1 MELTNQLKKLKQL
14 KNKAMKNFDEKEKQ
28 IQEIC
33 DRLRSSD
40 VLYAEF
46 NIAYYDIMKIVREAY
61 YEGHDA
67 GVQTMTDIQLKS
79 QEKINN
85 LFKN

>member
-1 MELTNQLKKLKQL
+1 
-14 KNKAMKNFDEKEKQ
+14 MKNFDEKEKQ

-33 DRLRSSD
+33 DRVRNHDFFDIELK
-40 VLYAEF
+40 
-46 NIAYYDIMKIVREAY
+46 IAFYEINKIVRQAY

-67 GVQTMTDIQLKS
+67 GVQRLSEI
-79 QEKINN
+79 QEKNQEYITN

>member
-1 MELTNQLKKLKQL
+1 
-14 KNKAMKNFDEKEKQ
+14 MKNFDEKEKQ

-33 DRLRSSD
+33 NTIRTASDLDIASRL
-40 VLYAEF
+40 
-46 NIAYYDIMKIVREAY
+46 AYYDIQKLVRESF

-67 GVQTMTDIQLKS
+67 GVQTMTDIQLKN

-85 LFKN
+85 LFK